1 MDNYE
6 VSDESKNLDDS
17 GDGETGKDQV
27 GENKSNDSQGA

>member
-17 GDGETGKDQV
+17 GDDETGKDKV
-27 GENKSNDSQGA
+27 GENKSNDSQGL